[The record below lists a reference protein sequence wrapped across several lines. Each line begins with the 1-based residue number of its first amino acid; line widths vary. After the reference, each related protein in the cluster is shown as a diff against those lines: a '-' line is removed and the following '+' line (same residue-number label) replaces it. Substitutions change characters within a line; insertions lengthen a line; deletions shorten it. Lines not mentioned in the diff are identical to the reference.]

1 MESLPVNKQNKP
13 QSLYVHI
20 PFCDHI
26 CHYCDFTKML
36 TNPQKTMAYV
46 VSVLAE
52 IKHYGITDVE
62 TIFFGGGTP
71 TALPLAEFK
80 TLLDAI
86 QPLLV
91 TGGEWTIECNVENTS
106 LEKLLLMKA
115 AGVTRLSF
123 GVQTFQ
129 EQALVNINRR
139 HSKADV
145 IQTLA
150 LAKQVGFDNINIDLI
165 YDLPKVDD
173 ADLMLDLQAF
183 LALDVHHISSYALT
197 IHPHTVFGIR
207 KVKQASDEVSR
218 RHYEIIDTFLHQA
231 GYHRYEVSNYAR
243 LEKYCQHNLTYWHN
257 RPYYGIGLGAS
268 GYLDGVRYINTKNIN
283 RYLDHQW
290 RDKDDIIDDRI
301 REFEYLMLHLR
312 MTKGFTYQ
320 DFYANFHHQF
330 LLTYQDEIA
339 DLEKRGFINK
349 KPDAF
354 ALTFEGIMFLDSVVI
369 TLTKHHL

>member
-1 MESLPVNKQNKP
+1 MESQIVNNQNKP

-46 VSVLAE
+46 NAVIAE
-52 IKHYGITDVE
+52 IHHYHITQVA

-71 TALPLAEFK
+71 TALPLPEFK
-80 TLLDAI
+80 TLLEAV
-86 QPLLV
+86 QPLLQQ
-91 TGGEWTIECNVENTS
+91 GGEWTIECNVENTS
-106 LEKLLLMKA
+106 LEKLQLMQA
-115 AGVTRLSF
+115 FGVTRLSF

-129 EQALVNINRR
+129 EAALVNINRR

-145 IQTLA
+145 IHTLN

-173 ADLMLDLQAF
+173 DALKQDLQAF
-183 LALDVHHISSYALT
+183 LALDVNHISTYALT

-207 KVKQASDEVSR
+207 KVKQASDEDSR
-218 RHYEIIDTFLHQA
+218 RHYEIIDTTLHQA
-231 GYHRYEVSNYAR
+231 GYQRYEVSNYAR
-243 LEKYCQHNLTYWHN
+243 DQAYCRHNLTYWHN
-257 RPYYGIGLGAS
+257 QAYYGIGLGAS

-283 RYLDHQW
+283 RYLLHQW
-290 RDKDDIIDDRI
+290 RDKDEFIDPRM
-301 REFEYLMLHLR
+301 REFEYIMLHLR

-320 DFYANFHHQF
+320 DFFNQF
-330 LLTYQDEIA
+330 NHDFLSTYHLEVQ
-339 DLEKRGFINK
+339 DLEKRGLINK
-349 KPDAF
+349 NQESF
-354 ALTFEGIMFLDSVVI
+354 ALTFEGIMLLDSVVV